1 LHASTWL
8 SMNGYLLVISRLIP
22 FALSPVEGWTEFF
35 NSLLNLERFE
45 LLAKETT
52 MSEPLVLEVFSDFVW
67 PWCYLVTGRVEKL
80 KAKYDLEVKFTQFP
94 LHPETPEEGTMRGPE
109 VVARNRK
116 MKVNMDREGLPYN
129 AERNMSYNSRLAQ
142 ELSKWA
148 EGKDKADEIHDALFR
163 AYFVDVKNI
172 GKVEPLV
179 EIAQGV
185 GLPADEATD
194 VLLSRTF
201 KEAVDE
207 DWRRCAAIGVN
218 AVPTFLAGKY
228 LMVGA
233 QPYEELERL
242 VQHVTAADSSGAS

>member
-1 LHASTWL
+1 
-8 SMNGYLLVISRLIP
+8 
-22 FALSPVEGWTEFF
+22 
-35 NSLLNLERFE
+35 
-45 LLAKETT
+45 
-52 MSEPLVLEVFSDFVW
+52 
-67 PWCYLVTGRVEKL
+67 
-80 KAKYDLEVKFTQFP
+80 
-94 LHPETPEEGTMRGPE
+94 MRGPE
-109 VVARNRK
+109 VVARNQR

-148 EGKDKADEIHDALFR
+148 EGKNKGDKIHDALFR

-179 EIAQGV
+179 EIAEAV

-194 VLLSRTF
+194 VLLSRSF

-233 QPYEELERL
+233 QPYEELARL
-242 VQHVTAADSSGAS
+242 VQHAVSAGSNHSS